1 MRSRPFASAD
11 PFLKLILLFLL
22 SFVSLSLFMLM
33 AQGITSSVWGIAFF
47 ADPGVAQD
55 FSKPHTVYVN
65 WVLLFFQHLGLFIVP
80 AMLFALL
87 SHPQPRVALGFHRV
101 SPSILAMGVLIM
113 VAAIP
118 LVNALSWLNQL
129 MSLPEVFA
137 GLERVLQDMERQAQ
151 VLTDAL
157 TSTGDWRYLL
167 VNLVVLAAIPAIG
180 EELIFRGL
188 VLRILESWTGKT
200 HRAVWVSAILFSAM
214 HMQFYGFVPR
224 MVLGALLGYLFVWTR
239 SIWVPIVAHFT
250 NNALALVVMYF
261 IARQDLPQE
270 LDGFEPTVVDLS
282 ILGLSIVL
290 VGGLAWKIHRYGNSR
305 KGLEES

>member
-1 MRSRPFASAD
+1 
-11 PFLKLILLFLL
+11 
-22 SFVSLSLFMLM
+22 M
-33 AQGITSSVWGIAFF
+33 AQGITSSVWGVTFF
-47 ADPGVAQD
+47 ADPGGAQD
-55 FSKPHTVYVN
+55 FSKPHAVYVH
-65 WVLLFFQHLGLFIVP
+65 WILLFFQHLGLFIVP
-80 AMLFALL
+80 ALLFALL
-87 SHPQPRVALGFHRV
+87 SHPQPRLALGFHPV

-113 VAAIP
+113 VASIP
-118 LVNALSWLNQL
+118 LVNALSWLNQS
-129 MSLPEVFA
+129 MSLPEVFS
-137 GLERVLQDMERQAQ
+137 GLERVLQDMESQAQ

-239 SIWVPIVAHFT
+239 SIWVPIIAHFT
-250 NNALALVVMYF
+250 NNAIALVVMF
-261 IARQDLPQE
+261 LIARQDVPQE
-270 LDGFEPTVVDLS
+270 LDGFKPALIDLS
-282 ILGLSIVL
+282 ILGVSLVL
-290 VGGLAWKIHRYGNSR
+290 VAGLAWKIRQSTLHKSEA
-305 KGLEES
+305 KQV